1 MKSTRLSPP
10 GAAIR
15 TMVAAIL
22 LTLTAASAIGCG
34 QRGPLYLPETEP
46 GADGQAAA
54 VDAAANADAPA
65 ESATDNSTD
74 REDSE

>member
-1 MKSTRLSPP
+1 MKSTRVSTA
-10 GAAIR
+10 GAPIR

-22 LTLTAASAIGCG
+22 LTLTAASASGCG
-34 QRGPLYLPETEP
+34 QRGPLYLPQTEP

-54 VDAAANADAPA
+54 ADAAANTDTPGDSAAD
-65 ESATDNSTD
+65 DSTD